1 MTILTSPGHPDC
13 GGTGLIGRKGELLGV
28 GTLFIQHKT
37 IGDEVVD
44 GNMVVPIEQHVEWIN
59 DCISYMKNNNID
71 YLEAGKRSME
81 NWTKHVND
89 VANETLFIH
98 AKKSW
103 YYGANIPG
111 KPRGFMPYAG
121 GMARYK
127 AICNY
132 VANQNYL
139 GFKFSNSDKEETFI
153 PSKISVDILI
163 KDLMTNKNS

>member
-1 MTILTSPGHPDC
+1 MI
-13 GGTGLIGRKGELLGV
+13 
-28 GTLFIQHKT
+28 
-37 IGDEVVD
+37 
-44 GNMVVPIEQHVEWIN
+44 VPIEQHVEWIN
-59 DCISYMKNNNID
+59 DCISYMEENNID
-71 YLEAGKRSME
+71 HVEATKGSMD
-81 NWTKHVND
+81 NWTQHVND

-139 GFKFSNSDKEETFI
+139 GFKFSNSDKEETFV

-163 KDLMTNKNS
+163 KDLMTK